1 MFTKKDIKQIEKQ
14 GLTIKEVEKQLERFK
29 QGFPYLNLIKPATIS
44 DGVIQ
49 LDEAEISAYNKLYDD
64 SKPDALKF
72 VPASG
77 AASRMFKFLFEF
89 YGQAKNQYESLDQ
102 IENDE
107 VKKFFR
113 EIKKFA
119 FYDELKATLQ
129 STGYDIDKLL
139 KNGEY
144 KIILHYFLTEEGLNY
159 GAKPKAVLLF
169 HQDGHKIKTAFE
181 EHLIEGA
188 AYAKNNNGKVKIYFT
203 ISPEQHAKMFD
214 ELLQKVK
221 NEYEQKLNV
230 QFEITYSQQKPSTD
244 TIAVDLDNNLFRND
258 DETLL
263 FRPGGHGAL
272 IENLNELTSDII
284 FIKNIDNVVP
294 DRLKSETIR
303 YKKALAGI
311 LISMREKVFQYLEKL
326 ESDKV
331 AQNTIDEIIEFIQH
345 DLCYHFNLEKSDD
358 PKNILFTILNRP
370 IRVCGMVKN
379 EGEPGGGPFWIKHP
393 DNHTDLQIVETSQIN
408 QNDSGQMDILKQST
422 HFNPVDLVCCMND
435 YKGKKFNL
443 LQYRDPETGFI
454 SNKSKDGRDLK
465 AQELPGLWNGAM
477 ANWNTVFVEVPG
489 ITFNPV
495 KTVNDLLRPEH
506 Q

>member
-14 GLTIKEVEKQLERFK
+14 GLTLKEVEKQLERFK

-169 HQDGHKIKTAFE
+169 HQEGHKIKTAFE

-188 AYAKNNNGKVKIYFT
+188 AYAKNNNGKVKIHFT
-203 ISPEQHAKMFD
+203 ISPEHAKMFD
-214 ELLQKVK
+214 ELLEKVK

-326 ESDKV
+326 ESDEV

-393 DNHTDLQIVETSQIN
+393 DNHADLQIVETSQIN

>member
-14 GLTIKEVEKQLERFK
+14 GLTIKEVEKQLERFN
-29 QGFPYLNLIKPATIS
+29 QGFTYLNLLKPATIS
-44 DGVIQ
+44 DGIIQ
-49 LDEAEISAYNKLYDD
+49 LSEAEINAYTKLYDD
-64 SKPDALKF
+64 SRPDALKF

-107 VKKFFR
+107 VKKFLR

-119 FYDELKATLQ
+119 FFDQLKATLQ

-169 HQDGHKIKTAFE
+169 HQEGHKIKTAFE

-188 AYAKNNNGKVKIYFT
+188 AYAKNNNGKVKIHFT
-203 ISPEQHAKMFD
+203 ISPEHAKMFD
-214 ELLQKVK
+214 ELLEKVK

-244 TIAVDLDNNLFRND
+244 TIAVDLDNNLFRNED
-258 DETLL
+258 GTLL

-326 ESDKV
+326 ESDDIS
-331 AQNTIDEIIEFIQH
+331 QNTINEIIEFIQH
-345 DLCYHFNLEKSDD
+345 DLCYHLNLEKSDD
-358 PKNILFTILNRP
+358 KKNTLFSILNRP

-379 EGEPGGGPFWIKHP
+379 EGEPGGGPFWIMHP
-393 DNHTDLQIVETSQIN
+393 DNHADLQIVETSQIN

-422 HFNPVDLVCCMND
+422 HFNPVDLVCCTKD
-435 YKGKKFNL
+435 YKGEKFNL

-477 ANWNTVFVEVPG
+477 AHWNTVFVEVPA
-489 ITFNPV
+489 ITFSPV
-495 KTVNDLLRPEH
+495 KTINDLLRPVH